1 MKNEVAFKQ
10 QALKERLNQEA
21 IIDEQNKMGPG
32 WMQEINCNEKIIEER
47 SKLLNKIQG
56 QENYVQIL
64 ANRAKNRELRDKDL
78 KDYQK
83 LYSEDLIN
91 RLTIKG
97 GQQYEEQMA
106 KIRKI
111 SDKRQIN
118 ASFKDNEQ
126 VVQNKTIEQLAKI
139 DQEKADKVIR
149 EQNI

>member
-1 MKNEVAFKQ
+1 
-10 QALKERLNQEA
+10 
-21 IIDEQNKMGPG
+21 
-32 WMQEINCNEKIIEER
+32 
-47 SKLLNKIQG
+47 
-56 QENYVQIL
+56 
-64 ANRAKNRELRDKDL
+64 
-78 KDYQK
+78 
-83 LYSEDLIN
+83 
-91 RLTIKG
+91 
-97 GQQYEEQMA
+97 MA

>member
-1 MKNEVAFKQ
+1 
-10 QALKERLNQEA
+10 
-21 IIDEQNKMGPG
+21 MGPG